1 MLKFIT
7 DTQIYQLYI
16 ELNGVQPAIWRR
28 FQVAGDITLFR
39 LHEYIQVFMGWE
51 NCHMHEFRINGER
64 YGMPDPD
71 GEAIFGTQV
80 CNDKKYKLC
89 DLVAEGDEFVYVYD
103 FGDDWHHTV
112 KIEKVLEPEAGVKY
126 PMCMAGE
133 RACPPEDCGGPWGY
147 EEMLEI
153 LKDTGHEEYE
163 HWHEWLGEEFDS
175 EGFDLN
181 KVNGFFRKSS
191 K

>member
-1 MLKFIT
+1 MARAN
-7 DTQIYQLYI
+7 TQIYQLYI

-51 NCHMHEFRINGER
+51 HCHMHEFRINGER
-64 YGMPDPD
+64 YGMPDPG
-71 GEAIFGTQV
+71 GEAMFGTHV

-112 KIEKVLEPEAGVKY
+112 KIEEVLEPEAGVKY
-126 PMCMAGE
+126 PTCMAGE

-147 EEMLEI
+147 PEFLQTLRGRNKKERQKL
-153 LKDTGHEEYE
+153 LD
-163 HWHEWLGEEFDS
+163 WLGDDFDP
-175 EGFDLN
+175 EAFDVN
-181 KVNGFFRKSS
+181 KVNQLLRQV
-191 K
+191 